1 MRLWLILRSRLRSLF
16 FPGRRESDLRDELQF
31 HLERETERLEASGLS
46 RTAAHVQARRLFGG
60 AEPIKEACRDAR
72 GIRFLDDAVRDIR
85 DAVRGFVR
93 APLVAF
99 TVVFTVA
106 LGLGLVAVAFTFLNM
121 FLFRVDQVPKI
132 DELFALEQ
140 PRTAGAERPPFTR
153 AHLDALRR
161 ETDVFTDAY
170 GELSGI
176 DVTVEGRRLL
186 STFVTGNFFQIVG
199 VNAARGRTLTPA
211 DDEPSGGRPVMV
223 ISDRGWDRMFAR
235 APDVI
240 GRTVLVGN
248 TPFEVVGMMPEG
260 FRGLG
265 VMAPDYWMPLAMA
278 GRVRDAEQGAAHIG
292 IAIIGRLKPGMS
304 RETAVAGLSVWASAQ
319 SSGSPADRSAAGVTL
334 VPRRGTINQPLDA
347 VLVTAPLFFAFGL
360 VLLIGCANVA
370 NLLLARGVTRQREI
384 GIRLSLGAG
393 RRRIIRQ
400 LLTESLLLALIAG
413 AAGFAI
419 SRVALRVLVD
429 AMMTSWP
436 PEIGDLQ
443 LLVPVADWRV
453 MLFLTVGAGASTVC
467 FGLFPALHATRID
480 LISTM
485 RGEVVRQARPGRA
498 RDVLI
503 GLQVSVSALL
513 LICSAVF
520 LRSALVAATVDA
532 GMRTSNMV
540 IVGIK
545 HERVRTPIVQA
556 VTSEPSVAAVAASWP
571 PPFANGPT
579 AFAEAAGA
587 KATVAYRFVSSEYFD
602 VLDIALVRGRRF
614 TPAERSPNLSV
625 AIVSETTAR
634 ALWPNA
640 DAIGQ
645 VMRLDLDRQSPMR
658 PAGEPTL
665 DARTFTV
672 IGVVRDVQGFRILPL
687 TKFVVYVPTSD
698 AMARTALVARVH
710 GDADV
715 ARQTIVNRVASI
727 DPTVESGLE
736 QGVGSMTWLTKM
748 EVYLLQVGFFLTIG
762 VGALALTL
770 TLSGL
775 FSVLSYLVEQR
786 TKEIGVRMALGA
798 TTHHVSRLVLTQSI
812 RPVAAGL
819 LIGAIAAAGLSA
831 LLLATPAAAIVGQI
845 IRVRDPIAYGAS
857 LLVILAACLAAASI
871 PALRASR
878 LDPTRTLRQ
887 E

>member
-1 MRLWLILRSRLRSLF
+1 
-16 FPGRRESDLRDELQF
+16 
-31 HLERETERLEASGLS
+31 
-46 RTAAHVQARRLFGG
+46 
-60 AEPIKEACRDAR
+60 
-72 GIRFLDDAVRDIR
+72 
-85 DAVRGFVR
+85 
-93 APLVAF
+93 
-99 TVVFTVA
+99 
-106 LGLGLVAVAFTFLNM
+106 
-121 FLFRVDQVPKI
+121 
-132 DELFALEQ
+132 
-140 PRTAGAERPPFTR
+140 
-153 AHLDALRR
+153 
-161 ETDVFTDAY
+161 
-170 GELSGI
+170 
-176 DVTVEGRRLL
+176 
-186 STFVTGNFFQIVG
+186 
-199 VNAARGRTLTPA
+199 
-211 DDEPSGGRPVMV
+211 
-223 ISDRGWDRMFAR
+223 
-235 APDVI
+235 
-240 GRTVLVGN
+240 
-248 TPFEVVGMMPEG
+248 MPEG
-260 FRGLG
+260 FRGLE
-265 VMAPDYWMPLAMA
+265 VIAPDYWMPLSMA
-278 GRVRDAEQGAAHIG
+278 GRIREAEQGAANLG
-292 IAIIGRLKPGMS
+292 IVIIGRLKPARS
-304 RETAVAGLSVWASAQ
+304 RETTLAGLSVWAAGQ
-319 SSGSPADRSAAGVTL
+319 SSGSPADRSAASITL

-347 VLVTAPLFFAFGL
+347 VLVTGPLFFAFGL

-400 LLTESLLLALIAG
+400 LLTESLLLALTAG

-443 LLVPVADWRV
+443 LLVPEADWRV
-453 MLFLTVGAGASTVC
+453 MLFLTIGAGVSTVC
-467 FGLFPALHATRID
+467 FGLLPALQSTRID

-503 GLQVSVSALL
+503 GLQVSVAALL

-520 LRSALVAATVDA
+520 LRSALVAATADA
-532 GMRTSNMV
+532 GMHTANLV

-571 PPFANGPT
+571 PPFVNGQA

-587 KATVAYRFVSSEYFD
+587 KATVAYRFVSPEYFD
-602 VLDIALVRGRRF
+602 VLDIALVRGRAF
-614 TPAERSPNLSV
+614 TPAERTPNLSV

-634 ALWPNA
+634 ALWPNL
-640 DAIGQ
+640 DPIGE
-645 VMRLDLDRQSPMR
+645 VMRLDPDRTSGTR
-658 PAGEPTL
+658 HADEPTL
-665 DARTFTV
+665 ASRTFTV
-672 IGVVRDVQGFRILPL
+672 VGVVRDVQGFRILPL
-687 TKFVVYVPTSD
+687 TKAVVYVPTNA
-698 AMARTALVARVH
+698 AMSRTALVARVH

-715 ARQTIVNRVASI
+715 ARQAIVNRLAAIDPSI
-727 DPTVESGLE
+727 DSSLE
-736 QGVGSMTWLTKM
+736 QGVGTMAWLTRM
-748 EVYLLQVGFFLTIG
+748 EVYLLQVGFWLTVG
-762 VGALALTL
+762 VGGLALVL

-798 TTHHVSRLVLTQSI
+798 TTYDVSRLVLTQSI

-831 LLLATPAAAIVGQI
+831 LLLATPAAAIIGQL
-845 IRVRDPIAYGAS
+845 IRVHDPIAYGAS
-857 LLVILAACLAAASI
+857 LLVILAACVAAASI
-871 PALRASR
+871 PAARAAR